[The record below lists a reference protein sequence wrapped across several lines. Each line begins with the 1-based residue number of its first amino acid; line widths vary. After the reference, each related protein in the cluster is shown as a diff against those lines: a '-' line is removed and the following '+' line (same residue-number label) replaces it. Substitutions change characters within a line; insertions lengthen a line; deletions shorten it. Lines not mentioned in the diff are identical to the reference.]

1 MTKLFNQKLNLQFR
15 ASFDPYK
22 IQFED
27 DSNVGTR
34 INKVGAFRLTD
45 YSVNFGYNFDNK
57 TFGDGFDSKKYDRR
71 GEVRDENF
79 YFDEYDYAHF
89 SIPWRLGLN
98 FTHNY
103 SRGNLR
109 KGINTTVVA
118 INASISP
125 TPYWSLSTSTSYDFT
140 AKKLSEA
147 RISFNRDLRSFNI
160 NFSWVPFGRYK
171 TWDFFIGI
179 KADILKDAVKYDSK
193 ASTLL
198 RGGDF

>member
-1 MTKLFNQKLNLQFR
+1 M
-15 ASFDPYK
+15 
-22 IQFED
+22 
-27 DSNVGTR
+27 
-34 INKVGAFRLTD
+34 
-45 YSVNFGYNFDNK
+45 NFGYSFDNK
-57 TFGDGFDSKKYDRR
+57 TFGDGFDSKLYKKR

-89 SIPWRLGLN
+89 LIPWRLGLN
-98 FTHNY
+98 FTHTY
-103 SRGNLR
+103 SKGTQR

-118 INASISP
+118 ITASVSP
-125 TPYWSLSTSTSYDFT
+125 TPYWSLSTSTSYDFR

-147 RISFNRDLRSFNI
+147 RISFNRDLRSFTL

-179 KADILKDAVKYDSK
+179 KADILKDAVKYDDR

-198 RGGDF
+198 RGNDF